1 MNVFLFLYV
10 HILFPLFLK
19 FWNKRPASNKRPL
32 EWTPPK
38 ISDFKI
44 NAPGVYSRKYG
55 IHQNA
60 ADQHGN

>member
-19 FWNKRPASNKRPL
+19 FWNKRP
-32 EWTPPK
+32 PK

-44 NAPGVYSRKYG
+44 NAPGVYSREYG
-55 IHQNA
+55 KSFDLFVLHA
-60 ADQHGN
+60 ES